1 MMRKKGIRP
10 CLENFSLLVTF
21 LMTFWLL
28 FHALRIWQEERM
40 TAEGRGL
47 QSFAFRYVGDG
58 IDASQQKWLEAL
70 AQSEQ
75 VRVTVEEMG
84 LNQYIYL
91 ESAQEG
97 ISLEDG
103 KVKIQSF
110 FGEDCLPAGDPE
122 GDASIKAFEDKMMLS
137 TLGILLAFSVATI
150 VSAVGLWFFVRRREM
165 QICMALGFGRGQML
179 TRILNEMGR
188 WVLGAFLL
196 ALLLESAK
204 YWRIS

>member
-84 LNQYIYL
+84 LNHAATRGKAIVKGLEKHYL
-91 ESAQEG
+91 
-97 ISLEDG
+97 L
-103 KVKIQSF
+103 
-110 FGEDCLPAGDPE
+110 
-122 GDASIKAFEDKMMLS
+122 
-137 TLGILLAFSVATI
+137 TLTAER
-150 VSAVGLWFFVRRREM
+150 W
-165 QICMALGFGRGQML
+165 
-179 TRILNEMGR
+179 ILN
-188 WVLGAFLL
+188 VAVPIGALQG
-196 ALLLESAK
+196 E
-204 YWRIS
+204 RT

>member
-1 MMRKKGIRP
+1 MREKRIRP
-10 CLENFSLLVTF
+10 CLENISLLVTF

-28 FHALRIWQEERM
+28 FHALRILQEEEKV
-40 TAEGRGL
+40 AEGRGL

-58 IDASQQKWLEAL
+58 INASQQKWLEAL
-70 AQSEQ
+70 AQADQ
-75 VRVTVEEMG
+75 VCITVEEIG
-84 LNQYIYL
+84 LNQYIFL
-91 ESAQEG
+91 ESAHEG
-97 ISLEDG
+97 ISLEECKG
-103 KVKIQSF
+103 KIQSF

-150 VSAVGLWFFVRRREM
+150 VSAVGLWLFVRRREM

-179 TRILNEMGR
+179 ARILNEMGR

-196 ALLLESAK
+196 ALLLESK
-204 YWRIS
+204 KQ